1 MNWRCHRRSSFADN
15 LFIVQPKRL
24 TEAMTELNEPM
35 LYLCKLVLGM
45 KASLQGDGGYSSRFE
60 WNHKQLTSILF
71 IYHFLR
77 YPTTGSRKQYW
88 GCQPPKWPIGT
99 YPSQWDVVKGRI
111 LLLFDNR
118 WQWLATRQP
127 QRSSKQRPPCQLWQ
141 RCQLPRHHGAA
152 MPGGVLCRSAGFFF
166 LCSQLSS
173 WASFGFFLSIHAVSV
188 RDLHPW
194 SVIHPDTFDCFEYQS
209 CSSSDQQQYANK
221 QNTSIEIQSYPV
233 QTLKN
238 RLILSCSI
246 WATHTRFG
254 TFLRRPW
261 TKWRL
266 ISFWCCQVGSG
277 WNYPFPKKTPQ

>member
-24 TEAMTELNEPM
+24 TEAMTEFNEPM

-88 GCQPPKWPIGT
+88 GCQPPNGQLEHIHPNGMLWRVVSFYCLTTGGSDWPPGNPRDLQSRDLHASSGSGVSCPGIT
-99 YPSQWDVVKGRI
+99 AQLCPEECCV
-111 LLLFDNR
+111 
-118 WQWLATRQP
+118 TR
-127 QRSSKQRPPCQLWQ
+127 LD
-141 RCQLPRHHGAA
+141 
-152 MPGGVLCRSAGFFF
+152 FFF
-166 LCSQLSS
+166 LSSQLSS

-188 RDLHPW
+188 RNLHPW

-221 QNTSIEIQSYPV
+221 QNTSIEIQSK
-233 QTLKN
+233 L
-238 RLILSCSI
+238 
-246 WATHTRFG
+246 
-254 TFLRRPW
+254 
-261 TKWRL
+261 WR
-266 ISFWCCQVGSG
+266 IDW
-277 WNYPFPKKTPQ
+277 

>member
-1 MNWRCHRRSSFADN
+1 ME
-15 LFIVQPKRL
+15 V
-24 TEAMTELNEPM
+24 TVVVLNETTSSSQ
-35 LYLCKLVLGM
+35 
-45 KASLQGDGGYSSRFE
+45 AYSSYITF
-60 WNHKQLTSILF
+60 WDIQLPGLEIN
-71 IYHFLR
+71 
-77 YPTTGSRKQYW
+77 
-88 GCQPPKWPIGT
+88 IG
-99 YPSQWDVVKGRI
+99 DVSHLNGQLEHIHPNGMLWRVVSCRI

-118 WQWLATRQP
+118 WLWLATRQP

-152 MPGGVLCRSAGFFF
+152 MPGGVLCHSAGFFF
-166 LCSQLSS
+166 
-173 WASFGFFLSIHAVSV
+173 WVPNWVAERHVFFSFGSIHAVSV
-188 RDLHPW
+188 RNLHPW

-238 RLILSCSI
+238 RLVLSCSI
-246 WATHTRFG
+246 WATHTRLG

-266 ISFWCCQVGSG
+266 ISF
-277 WNYPFPKKTPQ
+277 